1 MGGGTS
7 DRAVN
12 CVALALC
19 TQNSILP
26 ICFVRKIHALLSA
39 GRLEEKEEFVPVVEF
54 QQQQTPPISP
64 VFFCCR

>member
-39 GRLEEKEEFVPVVEF
+39 GRLEEEEFVPVVEF

>member
-39 GRLEEKEEFVPVVEF
+39 GRLEEEEFVPVVEF
-54 QQQQTPPISP
+54 
-64 VFFCCR
+64 